1 MLVISDTSP
10 ITALLQADL
19 AHLLP
24 ALFHEIIIP
33 PAVLAELQRSHKN
46 LPTWL
51 EVRTPTGIPE
61 AVRVAQLDAGE
72 TEAIALALELST
84 DAILIDD
91 QMARH
96 TATELQLPLMGVL
109 GVLLLAKRTG
119 HLPAVH
125 PAILSLRQKAGCWF
139 AGALIADVRRAADES
154 AQ

>member
-24 ALFHEIIIP
+24 ALFHKIIIP
-33 PAVLAELQRSHKN
+33 PAVLAELQHSHTN
-46 LPTWL
+46 LPPWL
-51 EVRTPTGIPE
+51 EVRTPTSIPDV
-61 AVRVAQLDAGE
+61 VRLAHLDAGE
-72 TEAIALALELST
+72 TEAIALALELPA
-84 DAILIDD
+84 DALLIDD
-91 QMARH
+91 KMARH
-96 TATELQLPLMGVL
+96 TAMELRLPLMGVL

-119 HLPAVH
+119 HLPAVR

-139 AGALIADVRRAADES
+139 AGPLIADVLRAADES